1 MIKYALKF
9 VLMAVCFVS
18 CGSSNNIC
26 NPREAKRIMEN
37 FAREYTGLD
46 TLIRIDGY
54 YYHED
59 DTELRTPF
67 MVSNNGEFLIFH
79 VIFRNHNRIQER
91 FRNEKSEKSGKGRG
105 SYTMSGDTIK
115 VRWAMPFQIGC
126 YDTFSQQY
134 LIVNDTTLRRIWHL
148 CETCETSNGE
158 KRDPLRNEIYKFY
171 KYP

>member
-1 MIKYALKF
+1 MKMYALKF

-18 CGSSNNIC
+18 CGSSNNFC
-26 NPREAKRIMEN
+26 NSREAKRIMEN

-59 DTELRTPF
+59 GTELITPF
-67 MVSNNGEFLIFH
+67 MVSNNGEFHFLSVRFQNHIQ
-79 VIFRNHNRIQER
+79 IQEKFRNNTPSARA
-91 FRNEKSEKSGKGRG
+91 KG
-105 SYTMSGDTIK
+105 SYSLSGDTIK
-115 VRWAMPFQIGC
+115 VRAAMPFQTGC

-134 LIVNDTTLRRIWHL
+134 VIIDDTTLRRIWHV
-148 CETCETSNGE
+148 CETCETSDGT
-158 KRDPLRNEIYKFY
+158 KRDPTRNDIYKFF